1 MHFKPLCGLT
11 STCLRISLLVLV
23 ALSLAATPS
32 RAAGIVQV
40 NFKPHFNADVVLNG
54 TPGAFDTE
62 MDSIEG
68 IWSFVTASAGAGAAC
83 GGPFLPDDALF
94 AGNATHPE
102 ARLGWR
108 NTDNGANAWQ
118 TFHTIGSITVE
129 VPNLAYDTLFL
140 YATGAWE
147 TFLTVTLNYTSGSPE
162 VFAGIAYPS
171 WFEEAPPGFFNLV
184 DGLDRGQLDVTFQ
197 LICEDV
203 NDPGI
208 VGYTLPVDPA
218 RTLDSFTLERTDAD
232 QGVLNV
238 FGATAMLARQVHDYD
253 LSAVF
258 NADLVA
264 NSTACGIPGFD
275 HVHDNLEA
283 GYHMP
288 TAMTAGCWTGIGGNS
303 PGLPDD
309 GVFPR
314 NSQHPRF
321 ELAYSNADNGLNARR
336 SPPGQGDDIFLIDVT
351 DAVVQQVHLFG
362 AGGGGFA
369 VLGVKFF
376 YATGSPYTVPGGVI
390 IDGWLADGGEL
401 EPTSYYLVDGMD
413 WYQTSGGTGIDIS
426 NIDDAALFGKP
437 VATDPSRVLTQIEIT
452 AYDPT
457 GFPIPQS
464 TLGLFGAAGVSAP
477 DFYVFVDDFETGDA
491 TAWSQQVP
499 AP

>member
-1 MHFKPLCGLT
+1 MHHDPSRALT
-11 STCLRISLLVLV
+11 SICTRILLLVLV
-23 ALSLAATPS
+23 GLSLAATPA
-32 RAAGIVQV
+32 RGAGIVQV
-40 NFKPHFNADVVLNG
+40 NFKPHFNADVVING
-54 TPGAFDTE
+54 VAGAFDTD

-68 IWSFVTASAGAGAAC
+68 TWSFLTTSAGAGMPCA
-83 GGPFLPDDALF
+83 GPFLPDDAVF
-94 AGNATHPE
+94 AGNAAHPE
-102 ARLGWR
+102 ARLGWHQA
-108 NTDNGANAWQ
+108 DNGFNTWQ
-118 TFHTIGSITVE
+118 TFHAVGTITVQL
-129 VPNLAYDTLFL
+129 PNLAYDTLYL

-147 TFLTVTLNYTSGSPE
+147 TSLTVTLNYTSGSPD
-162 VFAGIAYPS
+162 VFAGVSYPS
-171 WFEEAPPGFFNLV
+171 WFEEAPPGFFDLI
-184 DGLDRGQLDVTFQ
+184 DGLDRGQLDGFGNLQ
-197 LICEDV
+197 CEDV

-208 VGYTLPVDPA
+208 VGRAFPVDPA
-218 RTLDSFTLERTDAD
+218 RTLDSFTLERTDGD

-238 FGATAMLARQVHDYD
+238 FGATAMLARQVYDYD

-264 NSTACGIPGFD
+264 NSTSCGIPGFD
-275 HVHDNLEA
+275 HVHDSLED

-288 TAMTAGCWTGIGGNS
+288 TATTAACWSGVGGTS

-309 GVFPR
+309 GVFPGS
-314 NSQHPRF
+314 SQHPRF

-336 SPPGQGDDIFLIDVT
+336 SPPGQGDDIFVIDVT

-362 AGGGGFA
+362 AGGGGFS

-376 YATGSPYTVPGGVI
+376 YSTGPPYTVPGGVI

-413 WYQTSGGTGIDIS
+413 RYQTSGGTGININ

-457 GFPIPQS
+457 GQPIPQS
-464 TLGLFGAAGVSAP
+464 TLGLFGAAGIFAP
-477 DFYVFVDDFETGDA
+477 DFYLFVDDFETGDA
-491 TAWSQQVP
+491 TAWTIQVP